1 MIDSTVRS
9 PSEKTRPTI
18 FCSTSCTSP
27 SSAPSRM
34 IERISSSVTLL
45 SAFFSPSS
53 CEMPAVL
60 CESSHTKGE
69 ASRESMPMGRDMK
82 MAIFSAPL
90 MPMRLGTS
98 SPKMSVR

>member
-1 MIDSTVRS
+1 MMDSTRRS

-34 IERISSSVTLL
+34 MERISSSVTRLP
-45 SAFFSPSS
+45 AFSMPIRRV
-53 CEMPAVL
+53 MPAVL
-60 CESSHTKGE
+60 RESSQTKGE
-69 ASRESMPMGRDMK
+69 ATSESRCMGRET
-82 MAIFSAPL
+82 AQAVFSAAF